1 MSTVHAS
8 VDLDAPPEEV
18 WRLIMDPARYRDWV
32 SIHRKIIDA
41 DDGPVRE
48 GFKVEQRLAL
58 RGAPFTVHWTLTECD
73 APNLGTWEGKGPA
86 HSYARVTNKLSPNG
100 GGGTRFEYENTFE
113 APGGAM
119 GRLASRVLVGGMPK
133 READKSL
140 AALKRLLE
148 RP

>member
-1 MSTVHAS
+1 MSTVSAT
-8 VDLDAPPEEV
+8 VNLDAPPEEV
-18 WRLIMDPARYRDWV
+18 WKLIMDPSRYRDWV
-32 SIHRKIIDA
+32 TIHRKICDA

-48 GFKVEQRLAL
+48 GFKVEQRLSL

-73 APNLGTWEGKGPA
+73 PPNVGVWEGRGPA
-86 HSYARVTNKLSPNG
+86 HSYARVVNRLKPNG
-100 GGGTRFEYENTFE
+100 NGGTHYEYENTFE

-140 AALKRLLE
+140 KKLKKLLE
-148 RP
+148 QP